1 MNQPKGKGQDEFKT
15 AVTMTVVWVAGLT
28 LIIILAALFAGLWLD
43 NILNSKPWLTITFI
57 LISIPVTL
65 FLTVRVVR
73 SATARIQPAEKNV
86 VIKEEPPRGNNS
98 ER

>member
-1 MNQPKGKGQDEFKT
+1 MNHPKGKDQDEFKT

-28 LIIILAALFAGLWLD
+28 LVIIFAALLSGLWLD
-43 NILNSKPWLTITFI
+43 KILNSRPWLTISFI

-73 SATARIQPAEKNV
+73 SATARITPGG
-86 VIKEEPPRGNNS
+86 IKEVTEEELHRGDNS
-98 ER
+98 